1 MISSILGECVVLYLV
16 SDASCKS
23 LVIITYLDSILLL
36 LEYSALFLCLK
47 VLRLKND
54 RFISVSVDLF
64 LVSHCIFA

>member
-54 RFISVSVDLF
+54 QMQGEQGQR
-64 LVSHCIFA
+64 